1 MRLLL
6 YLLCAFTLLF
16 AAQATTP
23 LIGPEYTGNVDVQIQ
38 AQAAKDVFTRL
49 LGKERSDQFSIT
61 IVKKDGNDYFHIA
74 PQDDVIA
81 ITASNGVSACRAL
94 KWYLNNICN
103 IGITWRGDNLVN
115 LPEALPKDFA
125 PTEEATPF
133 KYRYIFNNCVFG
145 YETAFWHW
153 EDWEHMIDLLAF
165 NGINMP
171 AMLAGQEKVWQETYK
186 EFGLT
191 GKSMAGNLQGI
202 RTNKRRFGWILCR
215 PGMASMAVDGES
227 GRLGWSIVSAFY

>member
-6 YLLCAFTLLF
+6 YLLCSFTLLF

-23 LIGPEYTGNVDVQIQ
+23 LIGPEYTGNVDAQIQ

-74 PQDDVIA
+74 PQDDIIA

-103 IGITWRGDNLVN
+103 VGITWRGDNLVN
-115 LPEALPKDFA
+115 LPEDLPKDFA

-191 GKSMAGNLQGI
+191 KEDLDGFFAGPAWLPWQ
-202 RTNKRRFGWILCR
+202 
-215 PGMASMAVDGES
+215 
-227 GRLGWSIVSAFY
+227 